1 MAPSM
6 AAVLQ
11 APRKLFLYVL
21 LVFLLFYILDQVKS
35 SQVEL
40 YCHSTT
46 CVDI

>member
-1 MAPSM
+1 MRKGAEAFVQVST
-6 AAVLQ
+6 AA
-11 APRKLFLYVL
+11 KCK
-21 LVFLLFYILDQVKS
+21 IIIIIIIIQVKS